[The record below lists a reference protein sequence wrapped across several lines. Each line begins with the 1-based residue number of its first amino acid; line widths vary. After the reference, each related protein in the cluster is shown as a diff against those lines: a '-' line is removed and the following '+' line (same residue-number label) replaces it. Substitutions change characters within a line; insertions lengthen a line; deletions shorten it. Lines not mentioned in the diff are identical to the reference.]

1 MGERRKR
8 ESPHE
13 KKEKA
18 VNVEKGL
25 KAGKEINKKKMIKG
39 DKKWERESEKRK
51 KQAKGNMQKP
61 VQK

>member
-8 ESPHE
+8 ESPQE
-13 KKEKA
+13 KKEKTI
-18 VNVEKGL
+18 NIEKGL
-25 KAGKEINKKKMIKG
+25 KAGKETDKKKH
-39 DKKWERESEKRK
+39 DKRWQKMGAGKRKKK